1 MSTTTD
7 LISEVKL
14 IGSFPTSNSL
24 FSNDNFLTFLNR
36 EQLTTIVP
44 LLNKVNEEYFITEKD
59 YSITANQAN
68 YRIPKRAVVSQ
79 LRDIQLISS
88 NGTVTKLT
96 RLYEDNRSS
105 TNNGERGYYIKGN
118 EILLSPT
125 PIQSVDTLRMIYMR
139 RPSSFVLPSACAQI
153 ISIDTVLN
161 QVVVSSLPSSMAT
174 STVIDFVQAD
184 SPYDLLAM
192 DSSIVSVSG
201 TTLSFAS
208 LPNDLAVNDYI
219 CLAGQ
224 TCVPMIP
231 QELVPLLVQ
240 ATLCSCLSSKKDKS
254 VELELQKLEQ
264 MKMTFTDVLS
274 PRVKSNDKVIV
285 NRNGLLRF

>member
-79 LRDIQLISS
+79 LRDIQLISA

-161 QVVVSSLPSSMAT
+161 QVVVSSLPSTMAT

-184 SPYDLLAM
+184 SPYDLLTM

-208 LPNDLAVNDYI
+208 LPSDLAVNDYI

-224 TCVPMIP
+224 SCVPMIP

-240 ATLCSCLSSKKDKS
+240 VTLCVCLAS
-254 VELELQKLEQ
+254 
-264 MKMTFTDVLS
+264 
-274 PRVKSNDKVIV
+274 
-285 NRNGLLRF
+285 

>member
-79 LRDIQLISS
+79 LRDIQLISA

-139 RPSSFVLPSACAQI
+139 RPSSFVLPTACAQI

-161 QVVVSSLPSSMAT
+161 QVVVSSLPSSMST
-174 STVIDFVQAD
+174 STVVDFVQAD
-184 SPYDLLAM
+184 SPYDLLTM

-208 LPNDLAVNDYI
+208 LPSDLAVNDYI
-219 CLAGQ
+219 CIAGQ

-231 QELVPLLVQ
+231 EELVTLLVQ
-240 ATLCSCLSSKKDKS
+240 AVLCSCLSAKKDKS